1 MNVERINPGCCT
13 FEKQY
18 VYVFG
23 GRSADARSDFFDSI
37 ERFNVD
43 LNLWSFFKIRL
54 PEKLCNL
61 FAFTVKN
68 DYILVMGGLKR
79 VQFDQRTGQIV
90 DENYK
95 KPVKQKYLKF
105 DQQVDQNVYLYSHA
119 QQVWFKLRPLSK
131 QMKICN
137 VVPTGDCRFNC
148 FLLHKQPP
156 QTLSG

>member
-1 MNVERINPGCCT
+1 MEGRVWREHSSMNVERINPGCCT

-68 DYILVMGGLKR
+68 DFILVMGGLKR
-79 VQFDQRTGQIV
+79 VQYHQRTGQVV

-95 KPVKQKYLKF
+95 QPVKQKYLKF
-105 DQQVDQNVYLYSHA
+105 D
-119 QQVWFKLRPLSK
+119 
-131 QMKICN
+131 
-137 VVPTGDCRFNC
+137 
-148 FLLHKQPP
+148 
-156 QTLSG
+156 